1 MHICLFDNA
10 KIRSNT
16 KLLVLFSAQ
25 FCNIKAIMHVYVF
38 NKHFLYYHMRNSY
51 QRYSN
56 IIIRKNRKFRCIKL
70 LHVYRQIANGCN
82 EIFKLWKRKTIFI
95 DICNEGK
102 RSISKWK
109 KNVIKTDTF
118 RDVKLYEFCFHY
130 VWLVLFISELFW
142 YTHHLVSTLQ
152 WPTFWRF
159 V

>member
-51 QRYSN
+51 QRYNN
-56 IIIRKNRKFRCIKL
+56 IIIRKNRKLTSLPVNCYFGVSNYYMYIDRLQMVVIRFSNCKKERLSL
-70 LHVYRQIANGCN
+70 LT
-82 EIFKLWKRKTIFI
+82 F
-95 DICNEGK
+95 
-102 RSISKWK
+102 
-109 KNVIKTDTF
+109 VIKTDTF

-130 VWLVLFISELFW
+130 V
-142 YTHHLVSTLQ
+142 
-152 WPTFWRF
+152 
-159 V
+159 